1 MQMNLFFPKKGI
13 KSRIVGRGSK
23 VPDNSSTLVLLH
35 FGQRGIILPPIN
47 TPIRYPNSAFI
58 VMDRKHSILSQH
70 SQLNNIENSTNVKN
84 AF

>member
-1 MQMNLFFPKKGI
+1 MSIRGLPNAY
-13 KSRIVGRGSK
+13 VGAGSNNIS
-23 VPDNSSTLVLLH
+23 DNFTTLALLH

-47 TPIRYPNSAFI
+47 IPIRFPNSAFI
-58 VMDRKHSILSQH
+58 VMRRKHGILSQH